1 MPAQWHDDARKFFF
15 PQWTRPDGTAAGAVW
30 TTGDKRTL
38 ELAFDSDDVTFV
50 DAFGL
55 PLPLRRTAPNRFAVD
70 VSDAPVY
77 FAGGKLVAP

>member
-38 ELAFDSDDVTFV
+38 ELAFDSDDVTFMDV
-50 DAFGL
+50 FGL
-55 PLPLRRTAPNRFAVD
+55 PLPMRRIAPNRFAVEI
-70 VSDAPVY
+70 SDAPVY